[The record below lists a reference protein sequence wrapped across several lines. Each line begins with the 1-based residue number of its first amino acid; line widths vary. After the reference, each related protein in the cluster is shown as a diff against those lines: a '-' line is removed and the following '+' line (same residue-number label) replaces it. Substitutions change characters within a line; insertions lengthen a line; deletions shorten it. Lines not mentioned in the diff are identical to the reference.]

1 VIDFNEGNMQHI
13 VVLERVDEK
22 PYQAEVL
29 QEPPML
35 LTWRGMY
42 FLFNRKTNQ
51 GSIAKNKVI
60 TYTYIEIYGCA
71 LRAITVETVGVSDD

>member
-1 VIDFNEGNMQHI
+1 
-13 VVLERVDEK
+13 
-22 PYQAEVL
+22 
-29 QEPPML
+29 ML

-51 GSIAKNKVI
+51 GSIAKNEVI